1 MALDPITAGINAVS
15 SIIDKIFPDKT
26 EAEKAK
32 VKLAELAQAGQLEE
46 LKLLLG
52 QQDINKT
59 EAQHESI
66 FVAGW
71 RPFVGWVCGT
81 ALAYT
86 FILQPFLIWLL
97 SAFSVVTRMPKLDMS
112 ELSVILVG
120 MLGLGAYRSY
130 DKRQGNGKNG

>member
-52 QQDINKT
+52 QQDINKA